1 MKIANTTTNHTQQV
15 NQMDTGIIL
24 NPERRTAMVESDAWN
39 DKLITDYLQEA
50 VSNTPDRAAIVGYQ
64 VTDDTRTA
72 LTYQELNNTVTRM
85 AAGLASIGIEK
96 GDVVACQLPNWWQT
110 TALHLAC
117 IRIGAIL
124 NPLMPI
130 FRERELRFMLSHGEA
145 KLLVIPKVFR
155 SFDYEAMVDGIR
167 SELPD
172 LETLLVIGGD
182 GDRSFEQRLLN
193 TAWEEQVDTGALFRE
208 RQINADDVI
217 QILYTSGTTGQPKG
231 VMHTSNTLFS
241 NVRPYAD
248 RLHLGADDVVL
259 MASPVAHQTGFLYGV
274 MMPIYLGTTV
284 VLQDIWD
291 ADYVC
296 KVIATEKPAFTM
308 ASTPFLADLVKT
320 APRHEGKLD
329 SLRIFVSAG
338 APIPSA
344 VVEQASQTLKAKI
357 VSAWGMTENGA
368 VTMTCP
374 EDPAERASQSDGKP
388 LPWMDV
394 KVTDFNGND
403 LPAGEEGDLRV
414 RGASLFVGYLKR
426 PELYGVDADGWFS
439 TGDLAHMD
447 KNGYIR
453 ITGRTKD
460 VVIRGGENI
469 PVVEVENLL
478 YKFPGLA
485 DVALVGFPDE
495 RLGER
500 LCAYVTLNENATSVT
515 LDEVKDYLTSQQL
528 SKSYLPEYLEVIEA
542 MPRTAS
548 GKIQK
553 FKLREQAKNLRLEPT
568 KRN

>member
-1 MKIANTTTNHTQQV
+1 
-15 NQMDTGIIL
+15 MDTGITL
-24 NPERRTAMVESDAWN
+24 NPERRAAMLESGAWN
-39 DKLITDYLQEA
+39 DKLITDYLDHA
-50 VSNTPDRAAIVGYQ
+50 VASSPDREAIVGYQ
-64 VTDDTRTA
+64 VTGDTRTA
-72 LTYQELNNTVTRM
+72 LTYRELNDTVTRM
-85 AAGLASIGIEK
+85 AAGLAGLGIGK

-117 IRIGAIL
+117 MRIGAIL

-130 FRERELRFMLSHGEA
+130 FRERELRFMLGHGEA
-145 KLLVIPKVFR
+145 RLLVIPKVFR
-155 SFDYEAMVDGIR
+155 NFDYEAMVEGIR
-167 SELPD
+167 SELPK
-172 LETLLVIGGD
+172 LETVLVIGGE
-182 GDRSFEQRLLN
+182 GERSFEQRLLD
-193 TAWEEQVDTGALFRE
+193 TPWEAQTDTDALFAE
-208 RQINADDVI
+208 RKPGPDEVI
-217 QILYTSGTTGQPKG
+217 QILYTSGTTGEPKG

-248 RLHLGADDVVL
+248 RLHLTSDDTIL

-274 MMPIYLGTTV
+274 MMPVYLGTTV

-291 ADYVC
+291 ADFVC
-296 KVIATEKPAFTM
+296 KVIAAEKPAFTM

-320 APRHEGKLD
+320 APKHEGELD

-338 APIPSA
+338 APIPTA
-344 VVEQASQTLKAKI
+344 VVEQASKTLKAKI

-374 EDPAERASQSDGKP
+374 EDPAERASQSDGKA
-388 LPWMDV
+388 LPYMELRI
-394 KVTDFNGND
+394 TDFKGND
-403 LPAGEEGDLRV
+403 LPAGEEGNLLV

-426 PELYGVDADGWFS
+426 PELYGVDEDGWFA
-439 TGDLAHMD
+439 TGDLARMD
-447 KNGYIR
+447 KDGYIR

-478 YKFPGLA
+478 YKFPGIA
-485 DVALVGFPDE
+485 DVALVGCPDE

-500 LCAYVTLNENATSVT
+500 LCAYVTLDENATDLT
-515 LDEVKDYLTSQQL
+515 LDELKSYLTKQQL

-553 FKLREQAKNLRLEPT
+553 FKLREQAKEVRLEPA
-568 KRN
+568 KRA

>member
-1 MKIANTTTNHTQQV
+1 
-15 NQMDTGIIL
+15 MDTGITL
-24 NPERRTAMVESDAWN
+24 NPERRAAMVESGAWN
-39 DKLITDYLQEA
+39 DQLITDYLDQA
-50 VSNTPDRAAIVGYQ
+50 VASSPDREAIVGYQ
-64 VTDDTRTA
+64 VTGDTRTA
-72 LTYQELNNTVTRM
+72 LSYRELNDKVTRM
-85 AAGLASIGIEK
+85 AAGLAGLGIGK

-117 IRIGAIL
+117 MRIGAIL

-130 FRERELRFMLSHGEA
+130 FRERELRFMLGHGEA
-145 KLLVIPKVFR
+145 RLLVIPKVFR
-155 SFDYEAMVDGIR
+155 NFDYEAMVEGIR
-167 SELPD
+167 SELPT
-172 LETLLVIGGD
+172 LETVLVIGGE
-182 GDRSFEQRLLN
+182 GERSFEQRLLD
-193 TAWEEQVDTGALFRE
+193 TPWEEQTDTDALFSE
-208 RQINADDVI
+208 RKPGPDEVI
-217 QILYTSGTTGQPKG
+217 QILYTSGTTGEPKG

-248 RLHLGADDVVL
+248 RLHLSSSDTLL

-274 MMPIYLGTTV
+274 MMPVYLGTTV

-291 ADYVC
+291 ADFVC
-296 KVIATEKPAFTM
+296 KVIAGEKPAFTM

-320 APRHEGKLD
+320 APKHEGELD

-338 APIPSA
+338 APIPTA
-344 VVEQASQTLKAKI
+344 VVEQASKTLKAKI

-374 EDPAERASQSDGKP
+374 EDPAERASQSDGKA
-388 LPWMDV
+388 LPYMELRI
-394 KVTDFNGND
+394 TDFKGND
-403 LPAGEEGDLRV
+403 LPTGEEGNLLV

-426 PELYGVDADGWFS
+426 PELYGVDDDGWFA
-439 TGDLAHMD
+439 TGDLARMD
-447 KNGYIR
+447 KDGYIR

-478 YKFPGLA
+478 YKFPGIA
-485 DVALVGFPDE
+485 DVALVGCPDE

-500 LCAYVTLNENATSVT
+500 LCAYVTLDENATDLT
-515 LDEVKDYLTSQQL
+515 LDELKSYLIKQQL

-553 FKLREQAKNLRLEPT
+553 FKLREQAKEVRLEPA
-568 KRN
+568 KRA

>member
-1 MKIANTTTNHTQQV
+1 
-15 NQMDTGIIL
+15 MDTGITL
-24 NPERRTAMVESDAWN
+24 NPERRAAMLESGAWN
-39 DKLITDYLQEA
+39 DRLITDYLDQA
-50 VSNTPDRAAIVGYQ
+50 VAKSPDRAAIVSYQ
-64 VTDDTRTA
+64 VTGDTRTA
-72 LTYQELNNTVTRM
+72 LTYRELNSTVTRM
-85 AAGLASIGIEK
+85 AAGLAGLGIDK

-117 IRIGAIL
+117 MRIGAIL

-155 SFDYEAMVDGIR
+155 NFDYEAMVEDIR
-167 SELPD
+167 SELPK
-172 LETLLVIGGD
+172 LETVLVIGGE
-182 GDRSFEQRLLN
+182 GERSFERYLLD
-193 TAWEEQVDTGALFRE
+193 TPWEEQNETAALFSE
-208 RQINADDVI
+208 RRPSSDEVI
-217 QILYTSGTTGQPKG
+217 QILYTSGTTGEPKG

-248 RLHLGADDVVL
+248 RLHLTSEDTIL
-259 MASPVAHQTGFLYGV
+259 MASPLAHQTGFLYGV
-274 MMPIYLGTTV
+274 MMPFYLGTTV

-296 KVIATEKPAFTM
+296 KVIAAEKPAFTM

-320 APRHEGKLD
+320 APRHEGELE

-338 APIPSA
+338 APIPTA
-344 VVEQASQTLKAKI
+344 VVEQASQTLNAKI

-374 EDPAERASQSDGKP
+374 EDPTERASQSDGKA
-388 LPWMDV
+388 LPYMELRI
-394 KVTDFNGND
+394 TDFKGNE
-403 LPAGEEGDLRV
+403 LPAGEEGNLLV

-426 PELYGVDADGWFS
+426 PEIYGVDDDGWFA
-439 TGDLAHMD
+439 TGDLARMD
-447 KNGYIR
+447 KDGYIR

-478 YKFPGLA
+478 YKFPAIA
-485 DVALVGFPDE
+485 DVALVGCPDE

-500 LCAYVTLNENATSVT
+500 LCAYVTLDENATDVT
-515 LDEVKDYLTSQQL
+515 LDELKTYLIDQQL

-553 FKLREQAKNLRLEPT
+553 FKLREQAKEVRLEPA
-568 KRN
+568 KRP

>member
-1 MKIANTTTNHTQQV
+1 
-15 NQMDTGIIL
+15 MDTGITL
-24 NPERRTAMVESDAWN
+24 NPERRAAMLESGAWN
-39 DKLITDYLQEA
+39 DQLITDYLDQA
-50 VSNTPDRAAIVGYQ
+50 VTNSPDRAAIVGYQ
-64 VTDDTRTA
+64 VTGDIRTA
-72 LTYQELNNTVTRM
+72 MTYRELNDTVTRM
-85 AAGLASIGIEK
+85 AAGLASLGIGK

-117 IRIGAIL
+117 MRIGAIL

-130 FRERELRFMLSHGEA
+130 FRERELRFMLNHGEA

-155 SFDYEAMVDGIR
+155 NFDYEAMVEGIH
-167 SELPD
+167 SELPR
-172 LETLLVIGGD
+172 LETVLVIGGE
-182 GDRSFEQRLLN
+182 GERSFEQRLLE
-193 TAWEEQVDTGALFRE
+193 TRWEEQTDTVALFSE
-208 RQINADDVI
+208 RKPSPDEVV
-217 QILYTSGTTGQPKG
+217 QILYTSGTTGEPKG

-248 RLHLGADDVVL
+248 RLHLTADDTIL
-259 MASPVAHQTGFLYGV
+259 MASPLAHQTGFLYGV
-274 MMPIYLGTTV
+274 MMPVYLGNTV

-291 ADYVC
+291 ANYVC
-296 KVIATEKPAFTM
+296 KVIAAEKPAFTM

-320 APRHEGKLD
+320 APKHEGELD

-338 APIPSA
+338 APIPTA

-374 EDPAERASQSDGKP
+374 EDPAERASQSDGKA
-388 LPWMDV
+388 LPYM
-394 KVTDFNGND
+394 KLRITDFKGND
-403 LPAGEEGDLRV
+403 LPAGEEGNLLV

-426 PELYGVDADGWFS
+426 PDIYGVDDDGWFA
-439 TGDLAHMD
+439 TGDLARMD
-447 KNGYIR
+447 KDGYIR

-478 YKFPGLA
+478 YKFPGIA
-485 DVALVGFPDE
+485 DVALVGCPDE

-500 LCAYVTLNENATSVT
+500 LCAYVTLDENATGLT
-515 LDEVKDYLTSQQL
+515 LDELKTYLTKQQL

-553 FKLREQAKNLRLEPT
+553 FRLRDQAKEVRLEPA
-568 KRN
+568 KRA